1 MVKQTLI
8 HKMYIG
14 MGLKTVYPEV
24 ILLDTSGLLQV
35 WYGNSL
41 KNPLHKATV
50 TAFWVKPKSYIWDKE
65 NKRHSSLININD
77 CDTDMPVHS
86 VWKKLLSK
94 FSVSVFVQKALIDI
108 WIHRD

>member
-35 WYGNSL
+35 
-41 KNPLHKATV
+41 
-50 TAFWVKPKSYIWDKE
+50 
-65 NKRHSSLININD
+65 
-77 CDTDMPVHS
+77 
-86 VWKKLLSK
+86 
-94 FSVSVFVQKALIDI
+94 
-108 WIHRD
+108 